1 MIRRLMLL
9 TLSLLVLPLS
19 VFAAGEQRPVEPT
32 PTEDTGI
39 TRQPPTAIPTIV
51 TPVPT
56 RPLPTAT
63 PTLVPVNGDMYEPD
77 RFDAAPP
84 YAGIVMRTFHLSD
97 DIDYFAFRMTAG
109 LQTSFETSQLTGNAD
124 TEISVLAQDG
134 RLLAYDNNG
143 GGGMASRVALMLAQ
157 DEIVI
162 IEIHNRSLAFGE
174 NVTYRFE
181 IRTEAEMPPT
191 ATPTATPTVQPTYT
205 PYPTGTPLPTYTPYP
220 TPSPLPTQTT
230 QPTQVWPTA
239 TATRVWS
246 TATPTRV
253 WPTHTPTQIRPTP
266 TTLPTGPWYTSTP
279 TLIPPTTTPI
289 PVTNAPSIRSVVPAR
304 STATPLPSTVSFR
317 IEAFVDR
324 NADGML
330 GAGEGMEHV
339 VVIIAPPDRRWT
351 LVQETVAG
359 EVVVSVEMLPN
370 ESAETLLISIPY
382 LHESYSI
389 DLTET
394 NYLAIAIPPA
404 ILPVMLP

>member
-1 MIRRLMLL
+1 MIRRFTLL
-9 TLSLLVLPLS
+9 ALLLLVLPLS

-63 PTLVPVNGDMYEPD
+63 PTLVPTNGDMYEPD
-77 RFDAAPP
+77 RFDPAPP
-84 YAGIVMRTFHLSD
+84 YAGVVMRTFHLSD
-97 DIDYFAFRMTAG
+97 DLDYFAFRMTAG
-109 LQTSFETSQLTGNAD
+109 LQTYFETSRLTGNAD
-124 TEISVLAQDG
+124 TEIIVFAQDG
-134 RLLAYDNNG
+134 RQLAYDNNS
-143 GGGMASRVALMLAQ
+143 GGGMASRVALMLTQ

-162 IEIHNRSLAFGE
+162 IEIRNRSLAFGE

-181 IRTEAEMPPT
+181 IRTEAEMLPT
-191 ATPTATPTVQPTYT
+191 ATPTIQPTYT

-220 TPSPLPTQTT
+220 TPSPLPTQTP

-239 TATRVWS
+239 TRAGS
-246 TATPTRV
+246 TATTTQI
-253 WPTHTPTQIRPTP
+253 WPTHTPTQMRPTATP
-266 TTLPTGPWYTSTP
+266 LPTGPWYTSTP
-279 TLIPPTTTPI
+279 TPIPPTATPI
-289 PVTNAPSIRSVVPAR
+289 PATSVPVVRPVMPAR
-304 STATPLPSTVSFR
+304 PTATPVPSTVSFR

-330 GAGEGMEHV
+330 GAGEGMEDV

-351 LVQETVAG
+351 LMQETSAG
-359 EVVVSVEMLPN
+359 EIVVSVEMLPS
-370 ESAETLLISIPY
+370 SAETLLISIPY

-389 DLTET
+389 DLNET
-394 NYLAIAIPPA
+394 SFLTIAIPPA